1 MLSPKQLP
9 TLEHFC
15 IHEKGS
21 RYKNSIFHR
30 IIPQFMAQWGDF
42 TNFDGTSGVSIYG
55 STFKDESFVLKHD
68 KPFLL
73 SMINAGTNINGSQFF
88 ITFVHAHNW
97 IKRMLFLEKS
107 LMERNFWKK
116 SKILGANEEKLK
128 QKLKSLIV
136 GLHDRCI

>member
-9 TLEHFC
+9 TLGHFC

-42 TNFDGTSGVSIYG
+42 TNFDDTGRVSIYG
-55 STFKDESFVLKHD
+55 PTFKDESFVLKHD

-73 SMINAGTNINGSQFF
+73 SMTNAGTNINGSQFF
-88 ITFVHAHNW
+88 ITFVHAHDW
-97 IKRMLFLEKS
+97 IKRMLFFGEVVDG
-107 LMERNFWKK
+107 KK
-116 SKILGANEEKLK
+116 FLK
-128 QKLKSLIV
+128 EI
-136 GLHDRCI
+136 